1 MQVRGTEE
9 TQLGTFGVSSRNS
22 FQSINEVYIGACGVF
37 RIHIYIYIYTV
48 YIYIYIFLFMNII
61 YIHIYISRGMENT
74 ILQKHQPQLR
84 GSNLCDQ
91 WKLYIYIFTSVDDT
105 RVDT

>member
-1 MQVRGTEE
+1 MMECITNNVGFLVQDRFVQKQVMWE
-9 TQLGTFGVSSRNS
+9 TQDHNQGYN
-22 FQSINEVYIGACGVF
+22 
-37 RIHIYIYIYTV
+37 IYIYIYTV
-48 YIYIYIFLFMNII
+48 YIYIFLFMNII
-61 YIHIYISRGMENT
+61 YIHIYIYISRGMENT